1 MQLTNGDK
9 INLLAA
15 YHFFVGGIFA
25 LLAIAALVVPL
36 AAVALGESEFLAR
49 LPGWF
54 LGSSLLIVAIVLGGI
69 ALIDL
74 VLGWGLWQLKT
85 WGRTGA
91 MIFAVFIIP
100 FVPIGTIAGGVIL
113 YVLLQDEIRELFWAA
128 NQPVPPRSQ

>member
-69 ALIDL
+69 AL
-74 VLGWGLWQLKT
+74 
-85 WGRTGA
+85 
-91 MIFAVFIIP
+91 
-100 FVPIGTIAGGVIL
+100 
-113 YVLLQDEIRELFWAA
+113 
-128 NQPVPPRSQ
+128 PPRRTVIIERPSNDRFAPIV

>member
-1 MQLTNGDK
+1 MQLTNNDK
-9 INLLAA
+9 VNLLAA
-15 YHFFVGGIFA
+15 YHFFVGGLFA

-54 LGSSLLIVAIVLGGI
+54 LGSSLLIVAAVLSVI

-91 MIFAVFIIP
+91 MIVAVFRIP
-100 FVPIGTIAGGVIL
+100 FIPFGTIAGGVIL
-113 YVLLQDEIRELFWAA
+113 YILLQDQIRELFWAA
-128 NQPVPPRSQ
+128 SHPLSPQ